1 MSIQRFSLEGKV
13 ALVTGASSGI
23 GAQYTRVLAS
33 AGAMVIAAARRKDR
47 LDELVAEIDSAG
59 GKAIAVEMDVTN
71 TASVKAAFDAGEAAF
86 GTVTIA
92 VCNAGIGLM
101 TPVHKVQ
108 EDEFDATMEV
118 NLKGVWRTATEAIQ
132 RMLKAN
138 VQGSIINTAS
148 ILGMNAT
155 RGGTTYCASKAA
167 VVNMTKAMALDVFRR
182 GIRVNA
188 ICPGYFITEIN
199 DTNLDTEKGAAML
212 AATPAGRAGD
222 LDELGGPLLL
232 LASDAGS
239 FMSGTTLAVD
249 GGHLAQVQG

>member
-23 GAQYTRVLAS
+23 GVQYARVLAS
-33 AGAMVIAAARRKDR
+33 AGAAVVVGARRKDR
-47 LDELVAEIDSAG
+47 LDGLVAEIEASG
-59 GKAIAVEMDVTN
+59 GKAIAVEMDVTSE
-71 TASVKAAFDAGEAAF
+71 ASVKAAFDAGEAAF
-86 GTVTIA
+86 GTVTVV
-92 VCNAGIGLM
+92 VCNAGVAKM
-101 TPVHKVQ
+101 TPAYKVS
-108 EDEFDATMEV
+108 EEEYDATMEV

-132 RMLKAN
+132 RMLNAN

-148 ILGMNAT
+148 ILGLNAT

-188 ICPGYFITEIN
+188 ICPGYFVTEIN
-199 DTNLDTEKGAAML
+199 DTTLETEQGAAML
-212 AATPAGRAGD
+212 AATPAGRAGE

-239 FMSGTTLAVD
+239 FMNGTTITVD